1 MSDKKD
7 EKNPVV
13 LKKIFKYPLFFYNSN
28 LVVVAY
34 K

>member
-7 EKNPVV
+7 KKKPSGFKKNIQIPT
-13 LKKIFKYPLFFYNSN
+13 FFYNSN